1 MTLWESVSGLFSA
14 LGQLFTATPPNAPPR
29 PPAPPIPP
37 WTPPPTPEPN
47 ETMIALL
54 EEHNS
59 FRRNNGLQP
68 LTMVEQL
75 NRAAQR
81 HADWM
86 AVNRNMSHSEKPG
99 TQGFDATDFSQRIK
113 REGYLLSS
121 GGENIAAG
129 QRAVPEVMDDWMNS
143 PGHRA
148 NILNAGFWNVGF
160 GVAKDTF
167 GHIYWCVVFATP
179 LSRSRA
185 VLRVRVQVVV
195 SLPRALVHG

>member
-1 MTLWESVSGLFSA
+1 
-14 LGQLFTATPPNAPPR
+14 
-29 PPAPPIPP
+29 
-37 WTPPPTPEPN
+37 
-47 ETMIALL
+47 
-54 EEHNS
+54 
-59 FRRNNGLQP
+59 
-68 LTMVEQL
+68 
-75 NRAAQR
+75 
-81 HADWM
+81 
-86 AVNRNMSHSEKPG
+86 
-99 TQGFDATDFSQRIK
+99 
-113 REGYLLSS
+113 
-121 GGENIAAG
+121 
-129 QRAVPEVMDDWMNS
+129 MDDWMNS